1 MSYIIK
7 YSNQFKKGL
16 KRCQKRGLDMNLF
29 ATVAKTL
36 AEKGS
41 LPATYKPHKLSG
53 KYANCWECH
62 IKPDWILIWQQFD
75 YELILLFLDTGTHA
89 DIFKK

>member
-7 YSNQFKKGL
+7 YSTQFKKSL
-16 KRCQKRGLDMNLF
+16 KRCQKRGLDMGLF
-29 ATVAKTL
+29 ATVAETL
-36 AEKGS
+36 AEKGV
-41 LPATYKPHKLSG
+41 LPAIYNPHKLSG
-53 KYANCWECH
+53 KYVDCWECH

-75 YELILLFLDTGTHA
+75 HELILLFLDTGAHA